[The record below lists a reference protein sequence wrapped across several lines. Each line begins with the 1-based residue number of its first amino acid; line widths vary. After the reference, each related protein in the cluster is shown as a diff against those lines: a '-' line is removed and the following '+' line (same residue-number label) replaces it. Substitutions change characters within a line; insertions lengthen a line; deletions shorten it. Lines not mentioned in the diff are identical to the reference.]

1 MQRASLIAGQGAEQ
15 PLEAASPA
23 SLLQHFF
30 EGTSSSFPIAKN
42 SNLQSWCQIS
52 CWVRRT
58 GRLCMIK
65 EQTGK
70 SSEILVTAYMASKG
84 LFPAALNLSLSTAG
98 ALSSS
103 NSSIIGLPLSL
114 LLVFQ
119 TCDFQ
124 TGSLSVVHHLPWLV
138 GTSEGTIM
146 L

>member
-1 MQRASLIAGQGAEQ
+1 
-15 PLEAASPA
+15 
-23 SLLQHFF
+23 
-30 EGTSSSFPIAKN
+30 
-42 SNLQSWCQIS
+42 
-52 CWVRRT
+52 
-58 GRLCMIK
+58 MIK